1 MKIFVLAGGVTLLL
15 LGALYLHEHDRKA
28 MGERNSLESVGEV
41 IADKTFRTKREAYDA
56 FANEKERFYNRSA
69 AMLEKPEE
77 KRTPPVEE
85 EKPVPRPPQP
95 IRRTVEEEQFDEAYR
110 EIAQDMDSIYGST
123 RTVARVES
131 PQPKAEEESEA
142 ERRRRAMQRDWSAEQ
157 SATKVS
163 SHAPAPAMYRAV
175 IHGTQLVKPGQT
187 ALFRTKE
194 AIRYGE
200 LVVPANTLLSG
211 FASIAENRL
220 TIKISSVRLGRE
232 VFALPLDVYGS
243 DGIIGIPLNY
253 DDVSKIAETQTA
265 STAVQE
271 TGAAVSRY
279 GGTVGRIAGSLIS
292 GVGNQVRNAK
302 NREIKLI
309 DNQIVIFKIAE
320 R

>member
-1 MKIFVLAGGVTLLL
+1 MKIFVMAGGATLLL
-15 LGALYLHEHDRKA
+15 LGALYLHERDQKA
-28 MGERNSLESVGEV
+28 MGERNSMEAVGEV

-69 AMLEKPEE
+69 VLLEKPEE
-77 KRTPPVEE
+77 KRTPPAEE
-85 EKPVPRPPQP
+85 EKPVPRPQP
-95 IRRTVEEEQFDEAYR
+95 IRRSVDEDQFDEAYR
-110 EIAQDMDSIYGST
+110 EIAQNMDSIYAST

-142 ERRRRAMQRDWSAEQ
+142 ERRRRAMQRDWSTERVAP
-157 SATKVS
+157 KVS
-163 SHAPAPAMYRAV
+163 SSAPVPAMYRAV
-175 IHGTQLVKPGQT
+175 IHGTQMVKPGQT

-194 AIRYGE
+194 AIRYGD

-211 FASIAENRL
+211 FASIADNRL

-243 DGIIGIPLNY
+243 DGIIGIPLNF
-253 DDVSKIAETQTA
+253 DDVSKITETQTV

-279 GGTVGRIAGSLIS
+279 GGPVGRIAGSLIS

>member
-1 MKIFVLAGGVTLLL
+1 MKIFVLAGGASLLL
-15 LGALYLHEHDRKA
+15 LGALYLHERDRKA
-28 MGERNSLESVGEV
+28 TGERNSMESVGEV

-77 KRTPPVEE
+77 KRTPPAEE
-85 EKPVPRPPQP
+85 EKPVPRQQP
-95 IRRTVEEEQFDEAYR
+95 IRRTVNEEQFDEAYR
-110 EIAQDMDSIYGST
+110 EIAQNMDSIYAST
-123 RTVARVES
+123 RTVAQAEAPR
-131 PQPKAEEESEA
+131 PIAEEESEA
-142 ERRRRAMQRDWSAEQ
+142 ERRRRAMQRDWTAEQ

-163 SHAPAPAMYRAV
+163 SHAPAPTMYRAV

-271 TGAAVSRY
+271 TGATVSRY